1 MQSNVKH
8 ASTSYNIATQKF
20 FHSHSYIGLLISK
33 NQWMYNPVTGSDWL
47 VEESQQEEV
56 MCYLKTPHSL
66 QIQHQPV
73 TVHHQLVEQYAK
85 SLYPN
90 SSVPSYDPSKHR
102 LLQIKKHVIRLNSH
116 YSHLTVT
123 ATATTIDI
131 IITPQSLHI
140 FVTSHNN
147 LCSPYTVSNFCR
159 DEKFFNAL
167 YH

>member
-1 MQSNVKH
+1 
-8 ASTSYNIATQKF
+8 
-20 FHSHSYIGLLISK
+20 
-33 NQWMYNPVTGSDWL
+33 
-47 VEESQQEEV
+47 
-56 MCYLKTPHSL
+56 MCYLKTPPFPPNTTSTSHCPPTSRKKSCVTSRLPHSL

-90 SSVPSYDPSKHR
+90 SSAPSYDPSKHR

-131 IITPQSLHI
+131 IITPQLLHI

-159 DEKFFNAL
+159 DEKFFNTL